1 MLLLAALFI
10 GLALGMATGGRIDN
24 LANLR
29 FRWPFFVLAVLLVK
43 EVGVITPLSRVDGA
57 QIVYAVSLA
66 ALIAWTIWHV
76 DLLPGVWLV
85 SIGAALNLVVVAANG
100 GRMPVAP
107 ELAARGS
114 HILVDQGIVGQYVLM
129 GPDTH
134 LNWLA
139 DWLALP
145 GPLGTWL
152 PEAYSPGDLVVALGI
167 AVVAFL
173 ATKRRPGPDSILGE
187 TSARIVSD
195 PP

>member
-1 MLLLAALFI
+1 M
-10 GLALGMATGGRIDN
+10 
-24 LANLR
+24 
-29 FRWPFFVLAVLLVK
+29 
-43 EVGVITPLSRVDGA
+43 
-57 QIVYAVSLA
+57 
-66 ALIAWTIWHV
+66 
-76 DLLPGVWLV
+76 
-85 SIGAALNLVVVAANG
+85 
-100 GRMPVAP
+100 
-107 ELAARGS
+107 
-114 HILVDQGIVGQYVLM
+114 LM

-152 PEAYSPGDLVVALGI
+152 PEAYSPGDMVVALGI

-173 ATKRRPGPDSILGE
+173 ATKRRPEPDSGLGE